1 MTIAIVTSFDKEL
14 RTDSRLLAEM
24 LDHRHR
30 TILENIDKNIELLKE
45 LNPIPF
51 QTETGKALAQGGFAK
66 PVRYALLTEDQ
77 CYFILTLMRNNDKV
91 VRAKLNLVKAFSDA
105 RAQLAKR
112 DLARIESKTVRA
124 IETNAIQRLVDY
136 ANGAGS
142 KNAEMYYQNVTRMTN
157 QLLGIVSGKR
167 DCLDAESLEKLMA
180 VEKCVD
186 IAIRD
191 GLKAKM
197 DYKDIYKLAKER
209 ATTHSESLKLP
220 LTL

>member
-1 MTIAIVTSFDKEL
+1 MDIIVQSIGKEL

-30 TILENIDKNIELLKE
+30 TILENIDKNLELLQE

-51 QTETGKALAQGGFAK
+51 QTEMGKKLEQGGFSR
-66 PVRYALLTEDQ
+66 PTRYALLTEDQ

-91 VRAKLNLVKAFSDA
+91 VRAKLNLVKAFRDA

-112 DLARIESKTVRA
+112 DLARIEGKAYRA
-124 IETNAIQRLVDY
+124 IETSSIQRLIDY

-142 KNAEMYYQNVTRMTN
+142 KSAEKYYMIITKMTN
-157 QLLGIVSGKR
+157 EIMGITSGSRDLLNEKQLKQLSK
-167 DCLDAESLEKLMA
+167 LEESI
-180 VEKCVD
+180 D

-197 DYKDIYKLAKER
+197 EYKDIYKLAKER
-209 ATTHSESLKLP
+209 AKMAAEL
-220 LTL
+220 